1 MDGGTWSLGYAAREI
16 MPDDLG
22 QNRYFMSGYGANKP
36 VTGVYE
42 PLYVRAALISA
53 GETAILFL
61 VFDLTG
67 MARNDVQAIRT
78 AVVGAL
84 GGAVDAVHLLFT
96 HSHAAIDTMGLWG
109 DLENGISGRDETYIE
124 LCRARAV
131 EAAQAAAV
139 DMRTGTL
146 SFGQTPGLRDAV
158 MDIRSPAVSDSRLTR
173 LRFRPDDGSAETVIL
188 HFNCHPETL
197 GGENTLISPD
207 YPAELIRR
215 YEEKSGARALFFNG
229 CVGGMQT
236 VPIFRDGEGAPLPLR
251 EQMLRMGRMLASAAL
266 AIQDSELPPFIDD
279 RSAAVTLPM
288 ENPAFQTAVQR
299 GILNQPLSVGEGNGY
314 VCETELGVTIL
325 GGLKWIRVP
334 GELFPELLLG
344 GMLRSEDCANPNA
357 EAETA
362 LCRVF
367 GADALVLGLCDDE
380 IGYILPENDF
390 YLDAS
395 QPYIARGIDR
405 FGRRHY
411 EETNSLGPQTAR
423 RLISALTELWAA
435 K

>member
-1 MDGGTWSLGYAAREI
+1 
-16 MPDDLG
+16 
-22 QNRYFMSGYGANKP
+22 
-36 VTGVYE
+36 
-42 PLYVRAALISA
+42 
-53 GETAILFL
+53 
-61 VFDLTG
+61 
-67 MARNDVQAIRT
+67 
-78 AVVGAL
+78 
-84 GGAVDAVHLLFT
+84 
-96 HSHAAIDTMGLWG
+96 
-109 DLENGISGRDETYIE
+109 
-124 LCRARAV
+124 
-131 EAAQAAAV
+131 
-139 DMRTGTL
+139 
-146 SFGQTPGLRDAV
+146 
-158 MDIRSPAVSDSRLTR
+158 
-173 LRFRPDDGSAETVIL
+173 
-188 HFNCHPETL
+188 
-197 GGENTLISPD
+197 
-207 YPAELIRR
+207 
-215 YEEKSGARALFFNG
+215 
-229 CVGGMQT
+229 
-236 VPIFRDGEGAPLPLR
+236 
-251 EQMLRMGRMLASAAL
+251 MLRMGRMLASAAL

-299 GILNQPLSVGEGNGY
+299 GILNQPLSAGEGNGY